1 MRSRWLDI
9 GRVPSFFCVSFGRD
23 EVEVS
28 KNAKKKN
35 EANIQPQLGQQ
46 RISPKRELL
55 HVGANKNAGF
65 APSCSLADSANRED
79 LGTMVEL
86 FWL

>member
-1 MRSRWLDI
+1 MAGYW
-9 GRVPSFFCVSFGRD
+9 PSSFIFFAFFFVSA
-23 EVEVS
+23 S
-28 KNAKKKN
+28 KNAKKK
-35 EANIQPQLGQQ
+35 ERSQYSAIACQQ

-55 HVGANKNAGF
+55 HLGANKNAGF